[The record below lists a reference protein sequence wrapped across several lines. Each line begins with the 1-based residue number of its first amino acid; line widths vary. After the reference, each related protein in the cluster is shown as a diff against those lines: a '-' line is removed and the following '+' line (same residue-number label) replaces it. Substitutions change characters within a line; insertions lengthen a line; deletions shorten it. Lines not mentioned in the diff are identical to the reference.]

1 MNCSAHFDE
10 HPVPTNHLRNKEGP
24 AVDFYGSAQLIG
36 DRACQCDATATYA
49 TDSGARAHVLL
60 DGIGDNPAVRGWVQA
75 AADRLAV
82 LAAVHGDAET
92 ALRAERDRYAAEP
105 DRHPDHGSLSL
116 PAAAAVVAVHV
127 PGGTL
132 SVAWSGDARAYLLLD
147 GALRLIT
154 DDHNERRAYDG
165 RGDRHTITS
174 CLGVTRSDEETEK
187 RWGHP
192 AVETVRGPA
201 RPGRLLLVSDGA
213 YEPHEDADHGMAD
226 YLTGPPD
233 AGAQRLVED
242 AVRRARAVPRA
253 RGRARADNATALVA
267 VLDSPPVRPVPAAA
281 GE

>member
-1 MNCSAHFDE
+1 M
-10 HPVPTNHLRNKEGP
+10 
-24 AVDFYGSAQLIG
+24 YGAAQSIG
-36 DRACQCDATATYA
+36 DRAWQCDATATHT
-49 TDSGARAHVLL
+49 TDSGVRSYVLL
-60 DGIGDNPAVRGWVQA
+60 DGIGDNPAVRAWVEA

-82 LAAVHGDAET
+82 LAAVHGDAEK
-92 ALRAERDRYAAEP
+92 ALRAERDRYALEP
-105 DRHPDHGSLSL
+105 ERDPEHGRPSL

-132 SVAWSGDARAYLLLD
+132 SVSWSGDARAYLLLD
-147 GALRLIT
+147 DRALRLVT

-165 RGDRHTITS
+165 LGDRHTLTA
-174 CLGVTRSDEETEK
+174 CLGVTRSDEETK
-187 RWGHP
+187 KQWGHP

-213 YEPHEDADHGMAD
+213 YEPHEDADDDMAG
-226 YLTGPPD
+226 YLADPPD

-242 AVRRARAVPRA
+242 AVRKARAVPRA

-267 VLDSPPVRPVPAAA
+267 VLDSPPVRPASTTA